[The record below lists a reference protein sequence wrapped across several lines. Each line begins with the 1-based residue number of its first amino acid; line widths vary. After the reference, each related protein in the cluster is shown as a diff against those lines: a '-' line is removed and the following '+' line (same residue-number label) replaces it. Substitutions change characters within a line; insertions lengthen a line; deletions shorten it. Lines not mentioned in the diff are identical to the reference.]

1 MQAQAWHEAGHKSLT
16 MAVNLSARQFE
27 HQAVADLVARKLRV
41 SGLDPHSLELELTE
55 SLALQDPDA
64 IRSTLGDLRNIG
76 VQCSIDDFGTGY
88 SGLSYLTR
96 LPLDRL
102 KIDKSFVHKIARGDD
117 DARIVAAVIALA
129 HNLRLGV
136 TAEGVETTEQLNFL
150 CEHGCDEMQG
160 YLFSRPVPALEFERL
175 LVLEPYLVGADG
187 PDAAMTCS
195 VPHLS

>member
-1 MQAQAWHEAGHKSLT
+1 M
-16 MAVNLSARQFE
+16 
-27 HQAVADLVARKLRV
+27 
-41 SGLDPHSLELELTE
+41 SGLDPSSLELELTE
-55 SLALQDPDA
+55 SLALQDADA

-76 VQCSIDDFGTGY
+76 VRCSIDDFGTGY

-96 LPLDRL
+96 FPIDRL
-102 KIDKSFVHKIARGDD
+102 KIDKSFVDEIALGKD

-160 YLFSRPVPALEFERL
+160 YLFSRPVPAVEFERL
-175 LVLEPYLVGADG
+175 LMLEPEMDG
-187 PDAAMTCS
+187 PDAAMRLLRVAS
-195 VPHLS
+195 